1 MKIPSLNN
9 LLLGSQYIGIEHF
22 SSNNEEKIAFLLV
35 EKKKEELVITQK
47 NKLTYS
53 DTLPDKLDKKLP
65 FYLVI
70 NNNQVIQKE
79 ITETDTSDEKL
90 LHKSFP
96 NVAWNE
102 FYYEIWRL
110 KTKSFIAISRKT
122 YINEVVSKYKKQGVS
137 IVGISLGVCTI
148 TEMVNYTQKKEL
160 TTNHQSILLN
170 EENQIINTR
179 VNDLAVDL
187 DINGLSIQNSHT
199 LAFAGILRLLQNFT
213 STSGNLVDYNH
224 QLHDDYNQRSFF
236 YKGIQI
242 IIGVLLAILL
252 INFFVFN
259 NYYKKSQDI
268 SEKLLLSNS
277 SKEVIKATKDRIIEK
292 EKQLYNATGSS
303 SVKSSLLIN
312 QITNKI
318 PRSIL
323 LSELTF
329 SPIEKKV
336 KTEEVIIF
344 EEKTIIIVGTT
355 LNNEDFTKW
364 IEQIEKLNFIDKV
377 VITGFGK
384 NEVSETIFSVKLI
397 LKKNETK

>member
-79 ITETDTSDEKL
+79 ITETDASDEKL

-110 KTKSFIAISRKT
+110 KTKSFIAIGRKT
-122 YINEVVSKYKKQGVS
+122 YVNEIVSKYKKQGVS

-148 TEMVNYTQKKEL
+148 TEMVNYTKKKEL
-160 TTNHQSILLN
+160 TTNHQSISLN

-187 DINGLSIQNSHT
+187 DINGLSIQNSHV
-199 LAFAGILRLLQNFT
+199 LAFASLLRLLQNFT
-213 STSGNLVDYNH
+213 STSGNLVDYNR
-224 QLHDDYNQRSFF
+224 QLHDDYNQKSFF
-236 YKGIQI
+236 YKGMQT
-242 IIGVLLAILL
+242 IIGVLLTILL

-268 SEKLLLSNS
+268 SEKLLLGNS

-312 QITNKI
+312 QITNKV
-318 PRSIL
+318 PPSIL

-344 EEKTIIIVGTT
+344 QEKTIIIVGTT
-355 LNNEDFTKW
+355 LSNEDFTKW
-364 IEQIEKLNFIDKV
+364 IEQMEKLNFIDKV